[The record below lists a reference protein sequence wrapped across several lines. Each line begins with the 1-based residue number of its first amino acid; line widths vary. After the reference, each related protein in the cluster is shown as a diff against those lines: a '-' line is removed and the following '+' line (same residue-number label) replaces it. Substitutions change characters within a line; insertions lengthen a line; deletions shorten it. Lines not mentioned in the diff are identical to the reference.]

1 MQPGLIVWI
10 QAQRKIASRIRKQF
24 KFNVPTGIV

>member
-1 MQPGLIVWI
+1 MKPGLILWI
-10 QAQRKIASRIRKQF
+10 QAKRKIAERIRKQF